1 MDSGYSNIL
10 RKQNHFRES
19 QSYTCLET
27 SFFFFFGLVHKVLLD
42 LIALIGLSSVLH
54 PLWSLKEYLVS
65 HPPTD
70 SHSHTPCYYR
80 YSQGLYQ
87 L

>member
-27 SFFFFFGLVHKVLLD
+27 SFFFFFWFGPQGFAGSDCANWTIKCTP
-42 LIALIGLSSVLH
+42 S
-54 PLWSLKEYLVS
+54 PLESQRVFSKS
-65 HPPTD
+65 PT
-70 SHSHTPCYYR
+70 H
-80 YSQGLYQ
+80 
-87 L
+87 